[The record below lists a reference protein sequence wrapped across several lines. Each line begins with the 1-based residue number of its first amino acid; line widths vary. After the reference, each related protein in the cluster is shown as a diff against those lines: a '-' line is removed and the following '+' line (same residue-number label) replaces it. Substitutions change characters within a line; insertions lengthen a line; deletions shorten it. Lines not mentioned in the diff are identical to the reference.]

1 MALPF
6 ALSQHFAISALFS
19 ASVQARPVN
28 FFRWVT
34 HRPMPE
40 TATIE
45 LTLELEHPVVIWV
58 LQLGGWLPLPF
69 SSANII
75 LVDRCITAAIS
86 KLINRPDRKDLEAE
100 RWWLSYLNNSRYQLN
115 SFIQASEGQYG
126 RIPSYDEF
134 STALNS
140 TNILLSKS
148 LPEAHVFWH
157 NHDEYPRLYEVI
169 TAIAPRHQREVDFL
183 VEVSPILS
191 ARVSERNTNRV
202 ESQILELASKYN
214 ILKNSLVLFAALSC
228 LYEPQDGSEP
238 RIGRGVLKPKGSY
251 SHQQAY
257 NALSD
262 IRSLEYLA
270 AGSGLFGTSVGL
282 CTRDKYLA
290 AFWTYLNIHN
300 PQWSEDRFSAKI
312 TPKPEL
318 FPRLNLHQIG
328 KLLSRLRAVT

>member
-1 MALPF
+1 M
-6 ALSQHFAISALFS
+6 S
-19 ASVQARPVN
+19 
-28 FFRWVT
+28 
-34 HRPMPE
+34 E

-45 LTLELEHPVVIWV
+45 LTLELEHPVVVWV

-75 LVDRCITAAIS
+75 LVYRCITAAIS

-100 RWWLSYLNNSRYQLN
+100 RWWLSYLNSPRYQLN

-134 STALNS
+134 SIALNS
-140 TNILLSKS
+140 TNLLLSQG
-148 LPEAHVFWH
+148 LPEARIFQ
-157 NHDEYPRLYEVI
+157 HDPGKHPQLYEVI

-183 VEVSPILS
+183 VELSPILS
-191 ARVSERNTNRV
+191 VRVSEKNTDSV
-202 ESQILELASKYN
+202 ECQILELASKHK

-238 RIGRGVLKPKGSY
+238 RIGRGVLKPKASY

-290 AFWTYLNIHN
+290 AFWTYLNIHA
-300 PQWSEDRFSAKI
+300 PQWSENKFSAKI
-312 TPKPEL
+312 TPKSEL
-318 FPRLNLHQIG
+318 FPRLNPAEIG